1 MSKLADAIELLSLGS
16 VPQTSLLRVGG
27 GVKAIDNRHGHMWE
41 MVVRLGTRIVLPPVS
56 DVDELHRA
64 RRHLCENIVEYAF
77 GEFRT
82 PLLELR
88 SKLYENGDVE
98 NADRVSEILAMM
110 FRS

>member
-27 GVKAIDNRHGHMWE
+27 GVKAIDNRHGHAWE
-41 MVVRLGTRIVLPPVS
+41 LIVRLGTRIVLPSVS
-56 DVDELHRA
+56 DADELHRA

-82 PLLELR
+82 PLLVLR